1 MDEKN
6 FGNILTIILIILIV
20 AILGILAYFGYSTF
34 KESKI
39 QANADTALKDFNESN
54 KNKKPQNTVVEDTTN
69 ISDTTSV
76 NLDGLLEGLN
86 KPVEE
91 NPQQKPSEE
100 KEKVYM
106 ENYEVIGSIKIPKTG
121 IEYPILERQTTRA
134 LELAITKLHG
144 VGLNEVGNV
153 TLTGHNY
160 RNGLFFSNNKKLT
173 NGDKVYITDNNGIT
187 ITYNIYNMYYTTPDD
202 ASYMTRDTNG
212 KREISLSTC
221 SDDSATRLIILAVEE

>member
-1 MDEKN
+1 MDEKK
-6 FGNILTIILIILIV
+6 FGNVLTIVLIVLIV
-20 AILGILAYFGYSTF
+20 AILGILAYFGYSTYR
-34 KESKI
+34 ESKI
-39 QANADTALKDFNESN
+39 QASADSALQEFNENN
-54 KNKKPQNTVVEDTTN
+54 KNKKPQNTAPADT
-69 ISDTTSV
+69 SDTTSDTD
-76 NLDGLLEGLN
+76 NLLDKLN
-86 KPVEE
+86 PVE
-91 NPQQKPSEE
+91 NNNNTSQQGS

-121 IEYPILERQTTRA
+121 AEYPILERQTTRS

-144 VGLNEVGNV
+144 VNPNEIGNM

-173 NGDKVYITDNNGIT
+173 NGDKVYITDNTGTT
-187 ITYNIYNMYYTTPDD
+187 ITYIIYNMYYTTPDD

-221 SDDSATRLIILAVEE
+221 SDDSATRLIILAAEE